1 MAKSKKDNPTRAA
14 LLQAG
19 NIRRS
24 EYNVQESGAQI
35 GRTYS
40 KQDSQA
46 LAIAARRNEFRKT
59 VKVQQ
64 QKQQGTSNGN

>member
-24 EYNVQESGAQI
+24 ESDVQESGALM
-35 GRTYS
+35 GRTRNKEDYN
-40 KQDSQA
+40 A
-46 LAIAARRNEFRKT
+46 LAIAARRNEFKRAKPLKASSEIPT
-59 VKVQQ
+59 R
-64 QKQQGTSNGN
+64 